1 MDRVLLSEA
10 TSDQLRAFAE
20 LSLGLSVPAKA
31 TTPVLIA
38 LIGTTGYNQET
49 IPVLGT
55 QPKQPGKLRPVA
67 PRSAPEATQIAP
79 DGQEIV
85 YIMIS
90 RTEEPGGD
98 RPVELG
104 VNGSIMLVPRG
115 ARVPVPK
122 PYVEVLEHAEKH
134 VYEPAFDSQGRLAGM
149 NPIPRKV
156 PAYPWSYA

>member
-1 MDRVLLSEA
+1 MDRVLLSQA
-10 TSDQLRAFAE
+10 TADQLRAFAE
-20 LSLGLSVPAKA
+20 LSLGLDVPAKA

-49 IPVLGT
+49 IPVLNT
-55 QPKQPGKLRPVA
+55 QPKQTGKMRPVA
-67 PRSAPEATQIAP
+67 PRTMEEATTPEP
-79 DGQEIV
+79 DGQERVAI
-85 YIMIS
+85 IIS

-115 ARVPVPK
+115 ARVEVPK
-122 PYVEVLEHAEKH
+122 PYVEVLQHAVKD
-134 VYEPAFDSQGRLAGM
+134 VFEPAYDAQGRLAGM